1 MEEHNNMINVGQ
13 RAEMDHQEFKKNHAW
28 TESSLS
34 LYPNYP
40 LYNVVVILFA
50 YFTSPH
56 LLALL
61 HYNHRPFFK
70 KVKINQCHPPQ
81 VHLTS
86 TGWNSVSKIK
96 FLEKCFHWFKFL
108 YDAPFNPIYIASEY
122 TPITNFTF
130 RISRF
135 LNLIL
140 PTKLTYWKFCGF
152 QGGGSCSK
160 KLHLQSYLEMLW
172 SETGYFELLGKIL
185 YCLLSHYILSNDKG
199 LQG

>member
-1 MEEHNNMINVGQ
+1 MNSFIGLVVVINTRVPNQFGLPGMFGCGMDQKRIITLPKIKTIKTMKMEEHNNMINVGQ

-70 KVKINQCHPPQ
+70 KVKIN
-81 VHLTS
+81 
-86 TGWNSVSKIK
+86 
-96 FLEKCFHWFKFL
+96 
-108 YDAPFNPIYIASEY
+108 
-122 TPITNFTF
+122 
-130 RISRF
+130 
-135 LNLIL
+135 
-140 PTKLTYWKFCGF
+140 
-152 QGGGSCSK
+152 
-160 KLHLQSYLEMLW
+160 
-172 SETGYFELLGKIL
+172 
-185 YCLLSHYILSNDKG
+185 
-199 LQG
+199 